1 MTYPIEKFKDIETPF
16 YYYDSDILRHTLR
29 TISEEISKH
38 IGFHVHYAI
47 KANANPDVLNI
58 IKEYN
63 LGADCVSG
71 GEIERSINSGFPA
84 KKVVYAGVGKADW
97 EIELAL
103 DYDIFCFN
111 VESLEELAIINEIAE
126 KKEKIAKVCF
136 RINPNVVAHTHT
148 SITTGLAENK
158 FGIALQDIHK
168 AIKVAKALKNIEFIG
183 LHFHIG
189 SQILDMDDFIALCN
203 RINEIQDDLEVKGI
217 KLKIINVGGGLG
229 IDYNN
234 PSENLIPNFKLYFD
248 TYAKY
253 LQLREGQ
260 EVHFE
265 LGRSVTGQMGSLIT
279 KVLYIKHSSTKKFA
293 ILDAGMTDLVRPAL
307 YQAHHEIIN
316 LSSTEVKET
325 YDVVGPIC
333 ESSDIFAK
341 DILLPKLHRGDY
353 VALQSAGAYGEIMAS
368 QYNCRKLPIGYLSD
382 KL

>member
-103 DYDIFCFN
+103 DHDIFCFN

-126 KKEKIAKVCF
+126 KKEKNAKVCF

-189 SQILDMDDFIALCN
+189 SQILDMEDFIALCN

-279 KVLYIKHSSTKKFA
+279 KVLYIKHSSAKKFA

>member
-103 DYDIFCFN
+103 DHDIFCFN

-189 SQILDMDDFIALCN
+189 SQILDMEDFIALCN

-307 YQAHHEIIN
+307 YQAHHKIIN